1 MDRRKFLKGTALFS
15 GLLAVNPFGLVDA
28 KNLEIKPRHG
38 KKAKNII
45 FMVSD
50 GMSSGTLALANLY
63 SNRILGRNGNW
74 NNLYLE
80 NRVSRALMD
89 TASASSIVTD
99 SSAASSSF
107 GGGFRVNNGSLNV
120 GPNGEH
126 HLPIWQKFKK
136 VGKKAGCVTTVT
148 ITHATPAGFCINSN
162 SRKAEP
168 KIAEMYAEYGFDV
181 MMGGGDEFF
190 NPQKREDKKD
200 VYAVYEKKGYQILKD
215 RNDFAKIEKNKPL
228 LGVFNHG
235 ALPYSIDRQN
245 TKELQNI
252 PTLAEMAT
260 IAINQMKDHKEG
272 FVLQVEAGK
281 VDWAAHGNDVAA
293 LIHDQ
298 LAFDDAIKAVIDF
311 AEKDGNTMVIITT
324 DHGNANPGTI
334 YGKTANQQFDSI
346 ANYKYT
352 NDNLLNQINGGFTV
366 SQVKDLIYEANKIQI
381 ADDKAKRLLDFY
393 NGLEKEDGLYNYKK
407 LPYKFYSEQ
416 QGKTNSIGWISMD
429 HSGDYVEL
437 AIFGPGKEL
446 LKPFVKNTDLH
457 YLMLNAA
464 EVENKF

>member
-1 MDRRKFLKGTALFS
+1 
-15 GLLAVNPFGLVDA
+15 
-28 KNLEIKPRHG
+28 
-38 KKAKNII
+38 
-45 FMVSD
+45 
-50 GMSSGTLALANLY
+50 
-63 SNRILGRNGNW
+63 
-74 NNLYLE
+74 
-80 NRVSRALMD
+80 
-89 TASASSIVTD
+89 
-99 SSAASSSF
+99 
-107 GGGFRVNNGSLNV
+107 
-120 GPNGEH
+120 
-126 HLPIWQKFKK
+126 
-136 VGKKAGCVTTVT
+136 
-148 ITHATPAGFCINSN
+148 
-162 SRKAEP
+162 
-168 KIAEMYAEYGFDV
+168 
-181 MMGGGDEFF
+181 
-190 NPQKREDKKD
+190 
-200 VYAVYEKKGYQILKD
+200 
-215 RNDFAKIEKNKPL
+215 
-228 LGVFNHG
+228 
-235 ALPYSIDRQN
+235 
-245 TKELQNI
+245 
-252 PTLAEMAT
+252 MAT

-381 ADDKAKRLLDFY
+381 ADDKAKHLLDFY